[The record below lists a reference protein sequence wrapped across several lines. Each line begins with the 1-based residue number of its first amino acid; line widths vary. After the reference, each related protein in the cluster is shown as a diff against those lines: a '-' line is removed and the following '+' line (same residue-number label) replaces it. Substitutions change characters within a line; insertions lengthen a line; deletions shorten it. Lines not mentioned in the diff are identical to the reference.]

1 MPRMTGINSK
11 ALEAKQRKRE
21 QREAQE
27 RKQQEELLDK
37 YWEDNDKLVKA
48 KQERKMEAQ
57 RKQQEK
63 LQRKQE
69 VRQLIQKEDS
79 ELISNKCCSKVGYGD
94 GTQMQMDD
102 QGGST
107 VPKVTR
113 ADILRMQLLQA
124 EARAKESAAA
134 EDNSYCDVTI
144 ANMNHENMRERAL
157 LEEQSIDLVKASGLD
172 DVLDALSIVP
182 KVEANSEKRLKAAYE
197 AFESRMMPEMKANY
211 PSLKYSQYKDMIFKA
226 WKKSPENPMVMRNVQ
241 QRTIS

>member
-1 MPRMTGINSK
+1 MTGINSK

-79 ELISNKCCSKVGYGD
+79 ELISNKSCSK
-94 GTQMQMDD
+94 
-102 QGGST
+102 GGST

-157 LEEQSIDLVKASGLD
+157 LEEQSINLVKASGLD

-197 AFESRMMPEMKANY
+197 AFESRMMPELKANY

-226 WKKSPENPMVMRNVQ
+226 WKKSSENPMVMRNVQ

>member
-1 MPRMTGINSK
+1 
-11 ALEAKQRKRE
+11 
-21 QREAQE
+21 
-27 RKQQEELLDK
+27 
-37 YWEDNDKLVKA
+37 
-48 KQERKMEAQ
+48 MEAQ

-79 ELISNKCCSKVGYGD
+79 ELISNKSCSKVGYGD
-94 GTQMQMDD
+94 GALMQMDD

-134 EDNSYCDVTI
+134 EVGFDIGYAYNKQDNSYCDVTI

-157 LEEQSIDLVKASGLD
+157 LEEQSINLVKG
-172 DVLDALSIVP
+172 ALS
-182 KVEANSEKRLKAAYE
+182 EFENSFIASVR
-197 AFESRMMPEMKANY
+197 
-211 PSLKYSQYKDMIFKA
+211 
-226 WKKSPENPMVMRNVQ
+226 VG
-241 QRTIS
+241 